1 MLCCTSKL
9 AHRII
14 KMHLEACF
22 FIVSWNFPV
31 TQLWEQVG
39 AQRASGS
46 IDEPDSSAWL
56 SVWGSVCVDLVFR
69 RWLRQNVRNSTLRQ
83 LWGTHM
89 SENGRGKGTGMVNA
103 QTVVSMRCAA
113 NQRNVVRQSNYALK
127 AINGAGNDIIA

>member
-1 MLCCTSKL
+1 M
-9 AHRII
+9 
-14 KMHLEACF
+14 
-22 FIVSWNFPV
+22 
-31 TQLWEQVG
+31 G
-39 AQRASGS
+39 AGGRSEGIGS

-56 SVWGSVCVDLVFR
+56 SVWGVSVCVGLVFR
-69 RWLRQNVRNSTLRQ
+69 RWLRQNVRNSTLLQ

-127 AINGAGNDIIA
+127 AINGAGNDVIA